1 MFKKLLP
8 HITVAISLRFIVL
21 LIIDMF
27 VNDAMAFINND
38 IFKWLCLIFFVLVIV
53 VSGLLMY
60 YLYKK

>member
-8 HITVAISLRFIVL
+8 HITVAISLIFIVL

-38 IFKWLCLIFFVLVIV
+38 IFKWLCLIFCVLVIV

>member
-8 HITVAISLRFIVL
+8 HITVAISLMFIVL

-38 IFKWLCLIFFVLVIV
+38 IFKWLCLIFCVLVIV
-53 VSGLLMY
+53 VSGLLIY

>member
-8 HITVAISLRFIVL
+8 HITVAISLMFIVL
-21 LIIDMF
+21 LIIDIF

-38 IFKWLCLIFFVLVIV
+38 IFKWLCLIFCVLVIV

>member
-8 HITVAISLRFIVL
+8 HITVAISLMFIVL

-38 IFKWLCLIFFVLVIV
+38 IFKWLCLIFCVLVIV

>member
-8 HITVAISLRFIVL
+8 HITVAISLLFIVL

-38 IFKWLCLIFFVLVIV
+38 IFKWLCLIFCVLVIV